1 MPRRGSACRAFW
13 NKGTM
18 LAWISAGGCCAAAIT
33 HGRNTPQMR
42 IRERSRDI
50 EFRRRLP
57 ARLQTRELTVAGQV
71 PFRFRGIAEAAIDL
85 RELILMLRLIRLD
98 ARRVLKLGAR
108 RIELAQRGKRFSQ
121 IEMRLRPVRTRFDRA
136 PEISLG
142 ILFSR
147 LPAGEEPELKKRPP
161 TVATGT

>member
-1 MPRRGSACRAFW
+1 MI
-13 NKGTM
+13 
-18 LAWISAGGCCAAAIT
+18 LAWISGGGSCAVAIT

-42 IRERSRDI
+42 TRERSRDI

-71 PFRFRGIAEAAIDL
+71 LFRFRGIAEAAIDL

-98 ARRVLKLGAR
+98 ARRVLELGAR
-108 RIELAQRGKRFSQ
+108 RIELAQRGECFSQ

-136 PEISLG
+136 TEISLG
-142 ILFSR
+142 ILFTR
-147 LPAGEEPELKKRPP
+147 FPVGEEPELKRRPC
-161 TVATGT
+161 TVAGGADAEATAFW